1 VMDCH
6 CAFHPLLNHL
16 SEAEREALGA
26 CVAERTIKA
35 GDILWDEGDDAN
47 FAALVVSGRI
57 ELLKKT
63 EFGGRRFVVG
73 LFSAGSIV
81 GEEALS
87 KGDGKRP
94 ERAEVTEDCTFMVLE
109 PDSINNLAKSNPQ
122 AAITVLSLL
131 LQVST
136 RRLSHAYERLASIF

>member
-1 VMDCH
+1 MEPR
-6 CAFHPLLNHL
+6 CAHHPLLNHL
-16 SEAEREALGA
+16 SEPERLALGA

-35 GDILWDEGDDAN
+35 GEALWDEGDDAN
-47 FAALVVSGRI
+47 FAALVISGRI

-73 LFSAGSIV
+73 LFSSGSIV

-87 KGDGKRP
+87 KGNEKRP

-109 PDSINNLAKSNPQ
+109 PKGIKNLADSNPA